1 MTARRTDHARAQR
14 GVRNPWPVTLAAT
27 NSPHTIDVRLGAFPD
42 VLADL
47 ATGSVTLIV
56 ADPPWNSAQAWAD
69 LGPFAARVL
78 VPNGIVVAY
87 IGNRH
92 CFDALDRLRE
102 HLTPIRLAFLPV
114 LHRDAWDPEVKCD
127 EGGSFI
133 AVFAKGRFDPPRP
146 WRSVVPGAVDGR
158 WHPYERPLENVKHYV
173 SAFSEPGDLVVDPF
187 LGGGTT
193 AVACAELDR
202 CFVGCEVDL
211 NAFEAVTARIRALGL
226 TREISTDH

>member
-1 MTARRTDHARAQR
+1 LPEGRETLELKWAVCSPRQ
-14 GVRNPWPVTLAAT
+14 VTLAAT
-27 NSPHTIDVRLGAFPD
+27 SHPHTIDVRLGAFPD
-42 VLADL
+42 ALSDL
-47 ATGSVTLIV
+47 ATASVTLIV
-56 ADPPWNSAQAWAD
+56 ADPPWNSLTAWAD

-78 VPNGIVVAY
+78 VPGGIIVAY

-102 HLTPIRLAFLPV
+102 HLTPIRLGFLPV

-133 AVFAKGRFDPPRP
+133 AVFAKQRFDPPRP
-146 WRSVVPGAVDGR
+146 WRSVVPAVVDGR
-158 WHPYERPLENVKHYV
+158 WHPYERPLENVQHYV

-193 AVACAELDR
+193 AVACAVLHR

-211 NAFEAVTARIRALGL
+211 DAFEATTARIRSLAPSQ
-226 TREISTDH
+226 EFSTER